1 MNIFKTEQM
10 SFSCLSLKSFDKSES
25 VKSIPEVTID
35 KFFRTN
41 FSTSINVEFITK
53 MLNVVKFKEF
63 HSLEKCG
70 DLFIILVFYKRNCNF
85 SFNLRC
91 FARYTWEMRQNHRV
105 WFDWNASFQLSQ
117 ENSQTFI
124 AWVCLSYK

>member
-1 MNIFKTEQM
+1 MTIFKTEQM
-10 SFSCLSLKSFDKSES
+10 YFSCLSLKSFDKSES

-35 KFFRTN
+35 KSFRIN
-41 FSTSINVEFITK
+41 FSNSINVEFITK

-63 HSLEKCG
+63 HSLENSE
-70 DLFIILVFYKRNCNF
+70 DFFIILMFYIRNCHF
-85 SFNLRC
+85 SCNLRC
-91 FARYTWEMRQNHRV
+91 FARNTWEMRQNHRV

-117 ENSQTFI
+117 ENSQAFI